1 MLCYL
6 LLRRL
11 PVLFLVNLQVTV
23 YARDL
28 LPDKSPRFAVNVHK
42 RLELFG
48 SNLEALRLSSSDSA
62 YTPDGSVNL
71 SISLKMK
78 KKEVSLMTHA
88 TPLKFFSHLCGTIW
102 LISCLFETS
111 RVECAQHR
119 VGRSV
124 NPSGHVVQPVL
135 SVNNKTKRTPQGAQ
149 SLLPPSFQTR
159 NMYPH

>member
-1 MLCYL
+1 MNSRVYAGAEMLCYL

-11 PVLFLVNLQVTV
+11 PVLFLVNLRVTV

-48 SNLEALRLSSSDSA
+48 SNLEALRLSSSDRA

-78 KKEVSLMTHA
+78 KKRSEFDDTRDS
-88 TPLKFFSHLCGTIW
+88 PKFFFLTY
-102 LISCLFETS
+102 
-111 RVECAQHR
+111 A
-119 VGRSV
+119 
-124 NPSGHVVQPVL
+124 VQF
-135 SVNNKTKRTPQGAQ
+135 G
-149 SLLPPSFQTR
+149 
-159 NMYPH
+159 

>member
-1 MLCYL
+1 MNSRVYAGAEMLCYL

-48 SNLEALRLSSSDSA
+48 SNLEALRLSSSDRA

-88 TPLKFFSHLCGTIW
+88 TPLNFFFSLTRYNLVDQLPFRDFPCGMCSTPCWKVGQSVGTCCI
-102 LISCLFETS
+102 T
-111 RVECAQHR
+111 RVVR
-119 VGRSV
+119 
-124 NPSGHVVQPVL
+124 
-135 SVNNKTKRTPQGAQ
+135 
-149 SLLPPSFQTR
+149 
-159 NMYPH
+159 Y